1 MKLTETVQSG
11 DWKNEKHVPELEY
24 NKLEDGKYEVSAV
37 VGSEIEHPNTL
48 EHHIAWI
55 KVFFLPEGSKL
66 PVEIA
71 NYNFQAHGE
80 YDLFTVPSA
89 KAVFKTEKPG
99 TLYALSYCNIHGL
112 WENSLE
118 LSL

>member
-1 MKLTETVQSG
+1 MLLTETVQSG

-24 NKLEDGKYEVSAV
+24 SECGENTYQVTAQVGK
-37 VGSEIEHPNTL
+37 EIEHPNTF

-55 KVFFLPEGSKL
+55 KVFFLEEGKKL

-71 NYNFQAHGE
+71 SYNFSAHGE
-80 YDLFTVPSA
+80 SELYTKPIA
-89 KAVFKTEKPG
+89 QTTFKSSKKG

-118 LSL
+118 IK